1 MRKNPDPDYPLTPPV
16 GRSGRP
22 IGGGAGYSIA
32 GVNEFDELIDD
43 IYHFSESQGLEI
55 DTLIHEEGAGQLEIN
70 LRHGDPIELA
80 DQVFMFK
87 RTIREAALKHDT
99 YATFMAKPIQGQ
111 PGSAMHIHQS
121 VVDKKTGNNVFTAE
135 DGTETDAFFH
145 FIGGMQKHVPNALV
159 MFAPYVNSYRRLT
172 QAASAPVNN
181 KWGYDNRTT
190 AFRVP
195 RSDPAARRVENRI
208 PSSDAN
214 PYLALAASLACG
226 LIGITNKIKPDAPV
240 ADHRQRGRDRPA
252 ARPARGR
259 RPVRGGR
266 GAARAARQHRSSA
279 TYAAIKR
286 GRVRDLHG
294 GDQPVGARVPAAQ
307 RLAQRSRRAMPYQS
321 PRSRPAF
328 PGTRTPPAT
337 RPDYPPLD
345 GDRAR
350 RRRHRRRRLHRAVG
364 GRPSRQGG
372 RRRRADRGASLRRR
386 RFGAQWRPA
395 RHRPARLARRA
406 GRRDRLDARQGAVRP
421 RRRGQGA
428 SRSNSP
434 RSNGIDID
442 FMPGPALGRAQAALC
457 RRLPQTCR
465 LHARARFGYPHITFM
480 DAEETAE
487 RLGSTHYFGGTRDTG
502 TGHIH
507 PLKLVIGTARVAA
520 EAGAHLFENTRRDRH
535 RVAAAARCR

>member
-1 MRKNPDPDYPLTPPV
+1 MPPAKKEVRPSSRGGRARTPAFVKNQRGVKNWKEVSAWLEWRGIEDIECITPDQAGVARGKMMPSKKFTSNTSLALPSAVFMTTISGGYPEDGNGFHYPEDDGDLKLMPDLSTLTVVPWEEDPTAAVICDLVHQDGRSVEFTPRNVLKRVVAAYDKLGLKPVVAPEIEFYLVRKNPDPDYPLTPPV
-16 GRSGRP
+16 GRSGRA

-87 RTIREAALKHDT
+87 RTIREAALKHEI

-121 VVDKKTGNNVFTAE
+121 IIDKKTGQNIFSAA
-135 DGTETDAFFH
+135 DGSETDDFFH

-226 LIGITNKIKPDAPV
+226 LIGITNKIKAEPPV
-240 ADHRQRGRDRPA
+240 LTTANADEIDRP
-252 ARPARGR
+252 RG
-259 RPVRGGR
+259 
-266 GAARAARQHRSSA
+266 
-279 TYAAIKR
+279 
-286 GRVRDLHG
+286 L
-294 GDQPVGARVPAAQ
+294 
-307 RLAQRSRRAMPYQS
+307 LE
-321 PRSRPAF
+321 
-328 PGTRTPPAT
+328 
-337 RPDYPPLD
+337 
-345 GDRAR
+345 
-350 RRRHRRRRLHRAVG
+350 AV
-364 GRPSRQGG
+364 
-372 RRRRADRGASLRRR
+372 D
-386 RFGAQWRPA
+386 
-395 RHRPARLARRA
+395 
-406 GRRDRLDARQGAVRP
+406 
-421 RRRGQGA
+421 
-428 SRSNSP
+428 
-434 RSNGIDID
+434 
-442 FMPGPALGRAQAALC
+442 
-457 RRLPQTCR
+457 
-465 LHARARFGYPHITFM
+465 
-480 DAEETAE
+480 
-487 RLGSTHYFGGTRDTG
+487 
-502 TGHIH
+502 
-507 PLKLVIGTARVAA
+507 
-520 EAGAHLFENTRRDRH
+520 LFEGDEE
-535 RVAAAARCR
+535 RCA

>member
-1 MRKNPDPDYPLTPPV
+1 MMPPAKKEVRPSSRGGRARTPAFVKNQRGVKNWKEVSAWLEWRGIEDIECITPDQAGVARGKMMPSKKFTSNTSLALPSAVFMTTISGGYPEDGNGFHYPEDDGDLKLMPDLSTLTVVPWEEDPTAAVICDLVHQDGRSVEFTPRNVLKRVLAAYDKRGLKPVVAPEIEFYLVRKNPDPDYPLTPPV
-16 GRSGRP
+16 GRSGRA

-87 RTIREAALKHDT
+87 RTIREAALKHEI

-121 VVDKKTGNNVFTAE
+121 IVDKKTGKNIFSAE
-135 DGTETDAFFH
+135 DGSETEDFFH

-226 LIGITNKIKPDAPV
+226 LIGITNKIKAEPPV
-240 ADHRQRGRDRPA
+240 LTTANADEIDLPRGLLEAVDLFEGDEELCA
-252 ARPARGR
+252 LLGKSFA
-259 RPVRGGR
+259 
-266 GAARAARQHRSSA
+266 A

-286 GRVRDLHG
+286 
-294 GDQPVGARVPAAQ
+294 AE
-307 RLAQRSRRAMPYQS
+307 
-321 PRSRPAF
+321 F
-328 PGTRTPPAT
+328 E
-337 RPDYPPLD
+337 
-345 GDRAR
+345 
-350 RRRHRRRRLHRAVG
+350 
-364 GRPSRQGG
+364 
-372 RRRRADRGASLRRR
+372 
-386 RFGAQWRPA
+386 
-395 RHRPARLARRA
+395 
-406 GRRDRLDARQGAVRP
+406 
-421 RRRGQGA
+421 
-428 SRSNSP
+428 
-434 RSNGIDID
+434 
-442 FMPGPALGRAQAALC
+442 
-457 RRLPQTCR
+457 
-465 LHARARFGYPHITFM
+465 TFM
-480 DAEETAE
+480 EVISPWE
-487 RLGSTHYFGGTRDTG
+487 REYLVAQCLG
-502 TGHIH
+502 
-507 PLKLVIGTARVAA
+507 
-520 EAGAHLFENTRRDRH
+520 E
-535 RVAAAARCR
+535 

>member
-1 MRKNPDPDYPLTPPV
+1 MTPVKKDVRSKRSRSPAFVNNLRGVKSWKDASAWLEYRGIEDIECITPDQAGVARGKMMPSSKFTSNTSLALPSAVFMATISGGYPEDGNGFVYPEDDGDLKMVPDLSTLTVVPWEDDPTAAVICDLVHQDGRTVEFTPRNVLKNVVAAYDKLGLKPVVAPEIEFYLVHKNPDPDYPLTPPV
-16 GRSGRP
+16 GRSGRA

-87 RTIREAALKHDT
+87 RTIREAALKHNI

-121 VVDKKTGNNVFTAE
+121 IIDKKTGANIFTAG
-135 DGTETDAFFH
+135 DGSETDQFFH

-159 MFAPYVNSYRRLT
+159 MLAPYVNSYRRLT

-226 LIGITNKIKPDAPV
+226 LIGLKNRLESEAPV
-240 ADHRQRGRDRPA
+240 VTTANEDEIDLPRGLLEAVDLFEQDEELA
-252 ARPARGR
+252 SLLGKTFAT
-259 RPVRGGR
+259 
-266 GAARAARQHRSSA
+266 

-286 GRVRDLHG
+286 
-294 GDQPVGARVPAAQ
+294 AE
-307 RLAQRSRRAMPYQS
+307 
-321 PRSRPAF
+321 F
-328 PGTRTPPAT
+328 E
-337 RPDYPPLD
+337 
-345 GDRAR
+345 
-350 RRRHRRRRLHRAVG
+350 
-364 GRPSRQGG
+364 
-372 RRRRADRGASLRRR
+372 
-386 RFGAQWRPA
+386 
-395 RHRPARLARRA
+395 
-406 GRRDRLDARQGAVRP
+406 
-421 RRRGQGA
+421 
-428 SRSNSP
+428 
-434 RSNGIDID
+434 
-442 FMPGPALGRAQAALC
+442 
-457 RRLPQTCR
+457 
-465 LHARARFGYPHITFM
+465 TFM
-480 DAEETAE
+480 EVISPWE
-487 RLGSTHYFGGTRDTG
+487 REYL
-502 TGHIH
+502 
-507 PLKLVIGTARVAA
+507 LLNV
-520 EAGAHLFENTRRDRH
+520 
-535 RVAAAARCR
+535 

>member
-1 MRKNPDPDYPLTPPV
+1 MATISGGYPEDGNGFVYPEDDGDLKLLPDLSTLTVVPWEEDPTAAVICDLVHQDGRSVEFTPRNVLKRVLAAYDKRGLRPVVAPEIEFYLVHKNPDPDYPLTPPV
-16 GRSGRP
+16 GRSGRA

-70 LRHGDPIELA
+70 LRHGDPVELA

-87 RTIREAALKHDT
+87 RTIREAALKHNI

-121 VVDKKTGNNVFTAE
+121 IIDKKTGKNIFTAE
-135 DGTETDAFFH
+135 DGSETDAFFH

-226 LIGITNKIKPDAPV
+226 LIGMTTKVKPEPPILTTANEDEIDLP
-240 ADHRQRGRDRPA
+240 RGLLEAVDLFEGDEA
-252 ARPARGR
+252 LCEMLGMTFAT
-259 RPVRGGR
+259 
-266 GAARAARQHRSSA
+266 

-286 GRVRDLHG
+286 
-294 GDQPVGARVPAAQ
+294 AE
-307 RLAQRSRRAMPYQS
+307 
-321 PRSRPAF
+321 F
-328 PGTRTPPAT
+328 E
-337 RPDYPPLD
+337 
-345 GDRAR
+345 
-350 RRRHRRRRLHRAVG
+350 
-364 GRPSRQGG
+364 
-372 RRRRADRGASLRRR
+372 
-386 RFGAQWRPA
+386 
-395 RHRPARLARRA
+395 
-406 GRRDRLDARQGAVRP
+406 
-421 RRRGQGA
+421 
-428 SRSNSP
+428 
-434 RSNGIDID
+434 
-442 FMPGPALGRAQAALC
+442 
-457 RRLPQTCR
+457 
-465 LHARARFGYPHITFM
+465 TFM
-480 DAEETAE
+480 EVISPWE
-487 RLGSTHYFGGTRDTG
+487 REYL
-502 TGHIH
+502 
-507 PLKLVIGTARVAA
+507 LLNV
-520 EAGAHLFENTRRDRH
+520 
-535 RVAAAARCR
+535 